1 MRYYTPLYL
10 ISLLC
15 NAPVVMAGADTPV
28 VMAGAETTVVLD
40 GNKAI
45 YEGDIG
51 EEANATLFELY
62 RKNKQ
67 VNTLKIKSKGGE
79 INVGMDLAEFVY
91 TNKLNVEVNDYCFS
105 SCANYVFPSGMKK
118 IIGKN
123 AIIGFHGGA
132 SSTEFDDSELDTL
145 PEEERK
151 AILVFMAEY
160 LQHALKREA
169 LFFSMIGVEQKI
181 TTLGQ
186 NEAFSKFDEADFKGW
201 YYSIDALTKL
211 GVTNISVI
219 DAPWEYKPF
228 DNETKLFEII
238 ANDF

>member
-228 DNETKLFEII
+228 DNVTKLFEII